1 MPVHT
6 PVIHTTI
13 RHILERPHF
22 QEAVVIGD
30 EASLNRTVTWVHI
43 IEVTKLDE
51 LLNGNE
57 LVLTTGVGWYEN
69 EELSLS
75 FLKQLIHNNVSGLCI
90 ELGTYTPSLPASMI
104 EYARN
109 HHFPLILFHEKVRYI
124 DITQDL
130 HSLFIHQH
138 YQMVKELEDLSSSF
152 NHILLNGKGIEE
164 ILYEFHRRTKIHV
177 YYLPI
182 QGDSYFY
189 PALSLAEQE
198 KRVKEWVEHK
208 TWHQQSLHTSRP
220 IMVLTH
226 YFADLIAYKDGLA
239 FSEFD
244 ELAFDRCATAIAQ
257 EVMRTTYMEERRR
270 QQEERW
276 MHDWINNENNQE
288 EVSSELQQLQKG
300 TFHSMAVALIS
311 KNHLLPSHK
320 NREGLF
326 IQKSMLARSVFEE
339 RGVTL
344 LATSMPHAYVFI
356 LLYPG
361 SLQASIFRERLYSG
375 YQSLVKEDQ
384 RGTFPFFEHLVFG
397 KTVKAAGD
405 VPISYQT
412 AKETEKVKSRVP
424 SLALPFYENLHLFRT
439 VLKMEEEGDLEDF
452 IDEHLG
458 ELLRFDED
466 RQGQLIQTLKVYLQC
481 FGSKQ
486 DAAKELYVVRQT
498 LYHRLDK
505 ISELMGDDLFSS
517 PKRLPVELALHAYEY
532 QAGTM

>member
-1 MPVHT
+1 MPVHI

-22 QEAVVIGD
+22 QEVVVIGD
-30 EASLNRTVTWVHI
+30 ETSLNRTVTWVHI

-90 ELGTYTPSLPASMI
+90 ELGTYTPSLPAAMI
-104 EYARN
+104 EYARK
-109 HHFPLILFHEKVRYI
+109 HHFPLILFHKKVRYI

-152 NHILLNGKGIEE
+152 NQILLNGKGIEE

-177 YYLPI
+177 CYLPI

-189 PALSLAEQE
+189 PALSLTEQE
-198 KRVKEWVEHK
+198 KRVKEWIEHK
-208 TWHQQSLHTSRP
+208 TWHQQSLITSRP

-288 EVSSELQQLQKG
+288 EVNSELQQLQKG

-320 NREGLF
+320 NKEGLF

-356 LLYPG
+356 LLNPV
-361 SLQASIFRERLYSG
+361 SLQATAFRERLYSG
-375 YQSLVKEDQ
+375 YRSLVKEDQ

-439 VLKMEEEGDLEDF
+439 VLKMEEEGDLDDF
-452 IDEHLG
+452 VDEHLG

-505 ISELMGDDLFSS
+505 ISELMGEDLFSS
-517 PKRLPVELALHAYEY
+517 PKRLSVELALHAYEY